1 MRELFKR
8 FIHEED
14 GSELIQFAIIIAIAA
29 VLAGVA
35 LGISQSAG
43 DKMQQAADMINGIDI
58 PTTGSGGGN
67 VPSA

>member
-43 DKMQQAADMINGIDI
+43 DKMQQAADMIDRIDI

-67 VPSA
+67 GPSA

>member
-1 MRELFKR
+1 MRDLFKR
-8 FIHEED
+8 FIQEED

-35 LGISQSAG
+35 LAISQSAG

-58 PTTGSGGGN
+58 PTTGGGN
-67 VPSA
+67 NTPAA